1 MYFLVEDMGKLDY
14 DDTSSYGP
22 ETITVTLNAEILDGG
37 VFCYSVHDYTNAA
50 NNNTNALS
58 LSDAVVRVYQGNQQI
73 KTFSIPQNKYG
84 TVWHVFDISEQG
96 IKAVNEFK
104 YVAGASGVE

>member
-1 MYFLVEDMGKLDY
+1 MAG
-14 DDTSSYGP
+14 
-22 ETITVTLNAEILDGG
+22 
-37 VFCYSVHDYTNAA
+37 YSVIAA